1 MPSHLLNSSDK
12 SSQSIYIHSE
22 DAVINISDSDKIY
35 YFDEAIVAP
44 PGFRILIGLTSM
56 VIPNAIYNITSTSNT
71 IKIGATT
78 YTITVGNYSAHDLAT
93 AITTQISS
101 IGSVTF
107 NEDNNIF
114 VFTFGSATFIDST
127 TMERQL
133 GLRNQLPTTS
143 ATSYK
148 ATNLA
153 DLGGV
158 RNVYVRLSNLTMNNI
173 DSNGTTNNII
183 ASVIN
188 DTNFGAY
195 LFHNPSEVLYYQITE
210 QQFSHLNISLTDQ
223 SNIALELNGVEYTMT
238 LTVHFTKQ
246 RESSQKSSLLREIV
260 EQYKNK
266 EKK

>member
-1 MPSHLLNSSDK
+1 
-12 SSQSIYIHSE
+12 
-22 DAVINISDSDKIY
+22 
-35 YFDEAIVAP
+35 
-44 PGFRILIGLTSM
+44 
-56 VIPNAIYNITSTSNT
+56 
-71 IKIGATT
+71 
-78 YTITVGNYSAHDLAT
+78 
-93 AITTQISS
+93 
-101 IGSVTF
+101 
-107 NEDNNIF
+107 
-114 VFTFGSATFIDST
+114 
-127 TMERQL
+127 
-133 GLRNQLPTTS
+133 
-143 ATSYK
+143 
-148 ATNLA
+148 
-153 DLGGV
+153 
-158 RNVYVRLSNLTMNNI
+158 MNNI

-223 SNIALELNGVEYTMT
+223 SNIPLELNGVEYTMT